1 MAAAVKT
8 EKEETQEEPESKEVD
23 VSKPKSARDLIWEC
37 FQKVGGVESH
47 SLVPHQTPKT
57 QDRPTEL
64 STEFR

>member
-37 FQKVGGVESH
+37 FQKVGGLQV
-47 SLVPHQTPKT
+47 TA
-57 QDRPTEL
+57 
-64 STEFR
+64 